1 MFDIKKIRVTKIDEF
16 EKASQAVK
24 SAEEAIGGSGFE
36 IRAITDKGDLQ
47 LTIDDLKKIAE
58 EEVKGDLLEA
68 TTQPV
73 E

>member
-1 MFDIKKIRVTKIDEF
+1 MFNITKIRVTKIEEF
-16 EKASQAVK
+16 AKAS
-24 SAEEAIGGSGFE
+24 EAIEAAEVAVLAAGSE

-58 EEVKGDLLEA
+58 EEPKEGDA
-68 TTQPV
+68 TSAQSV